1 MDILMNELSLSGQ
14 YASREIF
21 VEEIL
26 PSLIK
31 ILDEIQN
38 LFNATIYKSQQFHS
52 SRVTETDTIHDI
64 LIGNLSRQYPSIKK
78 FKTQLL
84 SILFADPYWEKT
96 RKHLEG
102 DSYTYEGNNV
112 CNHSVAEACERDKII
127 VSFRDSELFQEKT
140 LSILKNDTEEMV
152 IDNLFNAG
160 HYSNVL
166 HQRGIIYRFSLKDGT
181 RFQKDGRIV
190 QGQNVYR
197 EIDTGYYWYLDNLH
211 KNHYEVFDRNSQHI
225 GTANMDGYID
235 TTKKVDRRIL
245 R

>member
-1 MDILMNELSLSGQ
+1 MNELSLSGQ

-26 PSLIK
+26 PYLIK

-38 LFNATIYKSQQFHS
+38 LSDATIYKSQQFHS
-52 SRVTETDTIHDI
+52 SRVGETDTIHDI
-64 LIGNLSRQYPSIKK
+64 LVGKLSRQYPSIRK
-78 FKTQLL
+78 FKTQLH
-84 SILFADPYWEKT
+84 SILFAEPYWEPT
-96 RKHLEG
+96 RKHLKG
-102 DSYTYEGNNV
+102 DSYTYKGNNV

-127 VSFRDSELFQEKT
+127 VSFRGSELFQEET
-140 LSILKNDTEEMV
+140 LSILKNDTEKMV

-197 EIDTGYYWYLDNLH
+197 EIDTGYYWYLDNFH
-211 KNHYEVFDRNSQHI
+211 KNHYEVFDRNGQHI
-225 GTANMDGYID
+225 GTANTDGVID
-235 TTKKVDRRIL
+235 LSKKVNGRTL
-245 R
+245 Q

>member
-1 MDILMNELSLSGQ
+1 MNELSLSGQ

-26 PSLIK
+26 PTLIGV
-31 ILDEIQN
+31 LDEIQE
-38 LFNATIYKSQQFHS
+38 LSDATIYKSQQFWS
-52 SRVTETDTIHDI
+52 SRVTGSYTIHEI
-64 LIGNLSRQYPSIKK
+64 LVGGSKQDPSIRK

-84 SILFADPYWEKT
+84 SILFAEPYWEPT

-102 DSYTYEGNNV
+102 DSYTYKGNNV

-127 VSFRDSELFQEKT
+127 ISFSDRKLFQAET
-140 LSILKNDTEEMV
+140 LSILKNGNDQID

-166 HQRGIIYRFSLKDGT
+166 HQRGIIYPFSLKDGT

-190 QGQNVYR
+190 QGKNVYR

-211 KNHYEVFDRNSQHI
+211 KNHYEVFDRNNQHI
-225 GTANMDGYID
+225 GVANMDGDID
-235 TTKKVDRRIL
+235 CTKRVDGRTL
-245 R
+245 

>member
-1 MDILMNELSLSGQ
+1 MNELSLSGQ

-102 DSYTYEGNNV
+102 DSYT
-112 CNHSVAEACERDKII
+112 
-127 VSFRDSELFQEKT
+127 
-140 LSILKNDTEEMV
+140 
-152 IDNLFNAG
+152 
-160 HYSNVL
+160 
-166 HQRGIIYRFSLKDGT
+166 
-181 RFQKDGRIV
+181 
-190 QGQNVYR
+190 
-197 EIDTGYYWYLDNLH
+197 
-211 KNHYEVFDRNSQHI
+211 
-225 GTANMDGYID
+225 
-235 TTKKVDRRIL
+235 
-245 R
+245 